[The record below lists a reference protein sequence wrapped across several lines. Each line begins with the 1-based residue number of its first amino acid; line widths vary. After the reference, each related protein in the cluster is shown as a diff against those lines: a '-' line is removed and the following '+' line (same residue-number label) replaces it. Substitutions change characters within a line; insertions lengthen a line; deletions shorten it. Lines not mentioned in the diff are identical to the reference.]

1 MLKRF
6 SNSPLSLALLF
17 AGCLLCANPT
27 LADDSVS
34 GKMLR
39 AAQHLRMGEGEQ
51 ALALWKP
58 LAEQGQVDAQFN
70 LGTIYLYGDGV
81 SKNDEQAIKWFRL
94 AAEQGDRSAQQQLG
108 AMILNGQGIAANPE
122 EGYRWINKR
131 QLDHLQHAQHLEQ
144 ERQRAAK
151 LLWQEEM
158 QESYLKNRGDQGK
171 QVIAALKRRAGITPI
186 GTELAAR

>member
-1 MLKRF
+1 
-6 SNSPLSLALLF
+6 
-17 AGCLLCANPT
+17 
-27 LADDSVS
+27 
-34 GKMLR
+34 MLR

-51 ALALWKP
+51 ALALWQP

-131 QLDHLQHAQHLEQ
+131 QLDHLQHAQHLEP

-158 QESYLKNRGDQGK
+158 QESYLKNCGDQGK